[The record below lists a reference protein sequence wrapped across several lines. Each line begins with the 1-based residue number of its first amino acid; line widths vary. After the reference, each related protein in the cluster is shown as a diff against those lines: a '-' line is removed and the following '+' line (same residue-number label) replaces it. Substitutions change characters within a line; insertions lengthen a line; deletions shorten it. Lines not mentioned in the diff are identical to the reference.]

1 MYEGAGS
8 CLVYNDKK
16 PPKNQQQQMCKTTK
30 CSSKEDWMD
39 E

>member
-16 PPKNQQQQMCKTTK
+16 PPENQQQMCKTTK